1 MRHVAAF
8 VLLRHAGIISP
19 PSAMLH
25 PEGAVGMS
33 GLDREGSGRKTG
45 TKPVHFLRTFLMMSP
60 LHTACV
66 DYQLVVEM
74 IYDLRCSLSL
84 CAPLWILQALTVKI

>member
-25 PEGAVGMS
+25 PEGAVVRS
-33 GLDREGSGRKTG
+33 GLDREGSRRKTG
-45 TKPVHFLRTFLMMSP
+45 SKPMHFLRTFLMMSP

-66 DYQLVVEM
+66 DYQLVFFFFYYFV
-74 IYDLRCSLSL
+74 
-84 CAPLWILQALTVKI
+84 P